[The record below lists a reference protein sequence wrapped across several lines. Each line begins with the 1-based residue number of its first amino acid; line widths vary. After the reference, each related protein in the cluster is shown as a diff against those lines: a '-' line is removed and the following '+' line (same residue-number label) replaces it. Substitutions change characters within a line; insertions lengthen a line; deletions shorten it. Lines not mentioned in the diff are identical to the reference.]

1 MALYLTMAMVYD
13 DVRVILALFLTD
25 SIEVRL
31 VLIGDSDSTVDGC
44 SLLVVS
50 FRMGYKLALSHLLFE
65 SCGMFSMILVD
76 STAAN
81 QITTKKGCK
90 VIDMLKPS

>member
-1 MALYLTMAMVYD
+1 MP
-13 DVRVILALFLTD
+13 VILALFLTD

-31 VLIGDSDSTVDGC
+31 VLIGDSTVNGC

-65 SCGMFSMILVD
+65 SCGMLSMILVD

-81 QITTKKGCK
+81 WITTKKGCK
-90 VIDMLKPS
+90 VIDMHKSS